1 MALLP
6 LSATEEEAQH
16 VGGYT
21 ILISSDTS
29 KKPEWRKVA
38 AALQDKYQDA
48 RVKIVKNLT
57 EEAICRA
64 LKETNGRYAAL
75 VTQPE
80 ETDRKLVLAMHRA
93 TRRLDDDI
101 WGDCLWG
108 IITGHSAK
116 DALRIAKA
124 KKPLVIKRLLGTT
137 NVGWHRFER
146 SFCITDWTDAPVLEQ
161 TGYQEPTQ
169 TLYTDK
175 TAKGRKVLKEGLQTL
190 FAEELEKKKPQ
201 LIVTSSHATQF
212 NLEMPFS
219 RGLIFPAGK
228 RFYQLS
234 PDKLPEFAK
243 EILPAC
249 LSGNTEAAI
258 KWAKKNKLADIRPDG
273 TTRVWLAAG
282 NCLFGDVCNSGSSM
296 AATALSSYTCNQV
309 VGYVVPSWYG
319 AGGWGTLGTLMD
331 NVAGTTLAQA
341 WFLNNQMILARTQ
354 ALNPKL
360 LDIQFNDPQF
370 APATLLKQ
378 LMDAQVPLVEE
389 QLKDTFGLVHDRD
402 VVAFYGDPAWSA
414 TPDEEHSSSPLSVVW
429 NNADSFTITANRTHN
444 GQCAIFFPPHING
457 VIGCNDTAA
466 ICADN
471 FILWQKLPL
480 AAGESKTVQLKIR

>member
-16 VGGYT
+16 VRGYT

-38 AALQDKYQDA
+38 AALQDKYKDA
-48 RVKIVKNLT
+48 KVKIVKSLT
-57 EEAICRA
+57 EEAICHA

-75 VTQPE
+75 ITQPE

-146 SFCITDWTDAPVLEQ
+146 SYCITDWTYAPVLEQ

-219 RGLIFPAGK
+219 RGLLFSADK
-228 RFYQLS
+228 HFYQLS

-258 KWAKKNKLADIRPDG
+258 KWAKKNNLPHIRPDG

-282 NCLFGDVCNSGSSM
+282 NCLSGDVCNSGTSM
-296 AATALSSYTCNQV
+296 AATALSAYTCNQV

-319 AGGWGTLGTLMD
+319 AGGWGTLSTFMD

-360 LDIQFNDPQF
+360 LGVHFNDPQF
-370 APATLLKQ
+370 DPAALLKQ
-378 LMDAQVPLVEE
+378 MMDACVPLVQE

-402 VVAFYGDPAWSA
+402 VVAFLGDPAWSA
-414 TPDEEHSSSPLSVVW
+414 TPDEEHSNSPLRVVW
-429 NNADSFTITANRTHN
+429 SGSDSFTITANRHHV
-444 GQCAIFFPPHING
+444 GPCAICFPPRVTN
-457 VIGCNDTAA
+457 VTGCDAPTA

-471 FILWQKLPL
+471 FILWQKLTL
-480 AAGESKTVQLKIR
+480 AAGEAKTVHLKKN